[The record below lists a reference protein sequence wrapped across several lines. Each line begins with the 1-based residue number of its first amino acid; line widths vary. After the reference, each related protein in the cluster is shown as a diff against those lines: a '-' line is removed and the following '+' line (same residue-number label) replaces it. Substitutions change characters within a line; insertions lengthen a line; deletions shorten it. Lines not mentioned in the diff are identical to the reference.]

1 MRGDSRLPA
10 ARMVFLGPGTEIQ
23 EMYVQPQQIQK
34 PASLQ
39 HCFAVGS
46 FLPASV
52 KGVEPDGR
60 SKRVRRSQHLLPSTV
75 SLWFSNGRCRL
86 KKVAKPSPTPPKHR
100 LHTQLLPLRSCHVV
114 GDVDFCKSV
123 WWLDAWPQ
131 RGQLHASLMLWYLLL
146 RRCWKHQAL
155 AAGRQEGGAGLWTP
169 SGRHELW
176 FLALNSSC
184 SQHGHETVS
193 SFGFI
198 IVFESY
204 TRNYKSKISFSKV
217 TVGQSA

>member
-10 ARMVFLGPGTEIQ
+10 ARMVFLGPRTEIQ

-86 KKVAKPSPTPPKHR
+86 KKVAKPSPRSPGGLSPSVLNPSQAQAAHTAPATSFMPRGWRCR
-100 LHTQLLPLRSCHVV
+100 LLQVSLMAGCLASEGATSCLTHVV
-114 GDVDFCKSV
+114 V
-123 WWLDAWPQ
+123 
-131 RGQLHASLMLWYLLL
+131 SLVEKVLETPGTCSGKAG
-146 RRCWKHQAL
+146 RRCWAL
-155 AAGRQEGGAGLWTP
+155 DTQWETWALVPRFKLQLFSAWTWDCLLFWIY
-169 SGRHELW
+169 HCIWKLYKEL
-176 FLALNSSC
+176 
-184 SQHGHETVS
+184 
-193 SFGFI
+193 
-198 IVFESY
+198 
-204 TRNYKSKISFSKV
+204 
-217 TVGQSA
+217 